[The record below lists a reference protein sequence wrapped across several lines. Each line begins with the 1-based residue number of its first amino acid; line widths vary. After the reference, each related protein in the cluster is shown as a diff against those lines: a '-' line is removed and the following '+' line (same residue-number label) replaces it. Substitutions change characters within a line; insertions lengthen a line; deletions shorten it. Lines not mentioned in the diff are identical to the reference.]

1 MRTGYLAYLKVQ
13 RKLSGK
19 KKYQSLNYVLKMNW
33 SVSHVQSERE
43 SHEQVNEIQSTYEKG
58 GELQALCCYTEEG
71 GGREYVR

>member
-58 GELQALCCYTEEG
+58 GELQALCCYMEEG

>member
-1 MRTGYLAYLKVQ
+1 
-13 RKLSGK
+13 
-19 KKYQSLNYVLKMNW
+19 MNW